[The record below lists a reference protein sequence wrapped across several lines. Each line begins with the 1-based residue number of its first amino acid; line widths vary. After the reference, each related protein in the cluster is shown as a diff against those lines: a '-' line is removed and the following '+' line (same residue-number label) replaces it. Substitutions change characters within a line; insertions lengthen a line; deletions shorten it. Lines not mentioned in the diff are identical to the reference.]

1 MITSKPGPARWQ
13 AAVGRAAAAYRA
25 NRETLEPVI
34 RLAADLLALA
44 ALARRRAAPVPA
56 PATPHGGGCR

>member
-1 MITSKPGPARWQ
+1 MSKPSLAGWQ
-13 AAVGRAAAAYRA
+13 VTASRAAAAYRA

-44 ALARRRAAPVPA
+44 ALARRRTA
-56 PATPHGGGCR
+56 ATPARPDGGGCR